1 MHCWLHQNGP
11 HRTRPDFHLCEP
23 KERCNR
29 SVAQKE
35 GRQPSHTAF
44 LYINQISPVKMVN
57 VINRDN
63 DFTVHRVHREC
74 VFSCVASV
82 VLAQLHSSRSFVWNL
97 SLFVSVGVKIAIIH
111 FLNPTCHAEYISN
124 VSPFLNWFPLFFLPN
139 YIRIFSAK
147 HILHISGYLPAIPR
161 SIFFIKIRNNFMMCR
176 RILRSSNNV
185 HNTPQC
191 QPQLNNT
198 INFLTA
204 GRHAFWWPQI
214 KIWNWI
220 DALRRQTQWLTGFP
234 AVFGSYSVAVV
245 NARSVSLHGHG
256 QPPK

>member
-1 MHCWLHQNGP
+1 MHCWLQQNGP

-97 SLFVSVGVKIAIIH
+97 SIGDAFRISWSKNCHNSLFESHLPRWIYIECIAFPELVSA
-111 FLNPTCHAEYISN
+111 FF
-124 VSPFLNWFPLFFLPN
+124 SPELHTD
-139 YIRIFSAK
+139 IFSK
-147 HILHISGYLPAIPR
+147 TYTTYIGLPA
-161 SIFFIKIRNNFMMCR
+161 C
-176 RILRSSNNV
+176 
-185 HNTPQC
+185 NT
-191 QPQLNNT
+191 T
-198 INFLTA
+198 INIF
-204 GRHAFWWPQI
+204 H
-214 KIWNWI
+214 KN
-220 DALRRQTQWLTGFP
+220 
-234 AVFGSYSVAVV
+234 S
-245 NARSVSLHGHG
+245 
-256 QPPK
+256 K